1 MRRRALTGR
10 TARLAALALAIGC
23 GGEVQA
29 PGVQA
34 PPVAI
39 APVRAVDLTES
50 IRVSGEL
57 VARQRTQLSAEVAGR
72 ITRVALEEG
81 DPVEVGTAIIEIDPE
96 RRELEVRTARAQAAQ
111 AQATLEKERRELA
124 RVRTL
129 RDSAV
134 ASQSRLDAAE
144 TALALARSGAE
155 AARARQGVAER
166 ALRDASVKAPF
177 AGLLA
182 RRHVNVGEFV
192 QPGTPLFDLVSL
204 DPIDVV
210 FRVSEVDSGRVHKG
224 QKVSVAVA
232 PYPDR
237 EFEAVVDVVSPTI
250 DSDTRTLR
258 VRATLANP
266 DGMLRPGLFA
276 RADLGVA
283 LRRGVVLVPEE
294 SVLERADG
302 SVVFTLGSEGRVE
315 RRRVRTGDFRSEG
328 VEIIEGLAPGETVVV
343 RGHTNLVDGA
353 AVRVTQAPGASRDGV
368 ARSGELAE
376 SAL

>member
-1 MRRRALTGR
+1 MRREPSRRRSL
-10 TARLAALALAIGC
+10 LAVLALAIGC
-23 GGEVQA
+23 GNEVEA
-29 PGVQA
+29 PEVQA
-34 PPVAI
+34 PPVAT
-39 APVRAVDLTES
+39 AAVRAVDLEES

-72 ITRVALEEG
+72 VTRVALEEG
-81 DPVEVGTAIIEIDPE
+81 DSVELGTPIVEIDPE
-96 RRELEVRTARAQAAQ
+96 RRELELKTARAQAAQ
-111 AQATLEKERRELA
+111 ASATLDKERRELA

-129 RDSAV
+129 HGSAV
-134 ASQSRLDAAE
+134 ASQSRLDEAE
-144 TALALARSGAE
+144 TAVALARAGAE

-166 ALRDASVKAPF
+166 ALRDASVSAPF

-224 QKVSVAVA
+224 QRVAVSVA

-250 DSDTRTLR
+250 DRDTRTLR

-266 DGMLRPGLFA
+266 DGALRPGLFA

-294 SVLERADG
+294 AVLERSDG
-302 SVVFTLGSEGRVE
+302 SVVFALGSEGRVE
-315 RRRVRTGDFRSEG
+315 RRRVRTGDFRAEG
-328 VEIIEGLAPGETVVV
+328 VEIVEGLAEGETVVV

-353 AVRVTQAPGASRDGV
+353 LVRVTQAPGASRDGV
-368 ARSGELAE
+368 ARSGELADR
-376 SAL
+376 AL